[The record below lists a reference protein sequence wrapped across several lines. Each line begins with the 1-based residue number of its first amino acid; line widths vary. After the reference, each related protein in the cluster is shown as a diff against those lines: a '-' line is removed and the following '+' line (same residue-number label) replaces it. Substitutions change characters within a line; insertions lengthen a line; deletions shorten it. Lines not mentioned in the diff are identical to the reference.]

1 MNGNSRSEPILGEE
15 RPSAFGADSPYEAR
29 PMTEVERR
37 AVVCAGND
45 FAKHAGGV
53 WLLITGKLT
62 SANSAP
68 GTDSQLRDAL
78 LHVLGYPKPVG
89 PDRRLRINL
98 LLDSP
103 GGSLDCA
110 YAMALYLSAYTDHL
124 KVFVPRKAKSAST
137 LLALGG
143 RELHMSAFGEL
154 GPLDTQVHDP
164 RNPANHVSA
173 LDCYQSVDY
182 VRKFGRTTMDDLVN
196 ALITTTER
204 KISAGELLDKA
215 SGFALGAVQPMLQS
229 VSALDFGGW
238 GRSLMIGERYTRK
251 LLESK
256 QAEPDQQKVDSIANQ
271 LVYGYTHHLFPIDCH
286 EARRIGLPD
295 IGLPVKTMTGRL
307 YQDATRVLALC
318 GDKSFVGFLSKRE
331 SERERKTSSTAHR
344 WKKALRGTADGVGPL
359 DGSRRHAER
368 AQGMALPRS

>member
-1 MNGNSRSEPILGEE
+1 MNGNSHSEQILEQE
-15 RPSAFGADSPYEAR
+15 RASAFSGDGLYEAK
-29 PMTEVERR
+29 PMTEVEHR
-37 AVVCAGND
+37 AVVSAGND
-45 FAKHAGGV
+45 LAKHAGGV

-62 SANSAP
+62 SANSEP
-68 GTDSQLRDAL
+68 GTDSRLRDAL
-78 LHVLGYPKPVG
+78 LRVFGYPRPEG

-110 YAMALYLSAYTDHL
+110 YAMALYLAAYTDHL

-143 RELHMSAFGEL
+143 CELHMSAFGEL

-182 VRKFGRTTMDDLVN
+182 VRKFGRTTMDELVN

-204 KISAGELLDKA
+204 KVSAGDLLDKA
-215 SGFALGAVQPMLQS
+215 SGFALGAVQPMLQG

-251 LLESK
+251 LLEAK
-256 QAEPDQQKVDSIANQ
+256 KAEPDQQKVDSIANQ

-286 EARRIGLPD
+286 EARRIGLPEV
-295 IGLPVKTMTGRL
+295 GLPVKTMKKRV
-307 YQDATRVLALC
+307 YQEATRVLELC
-318 GDKSFVGFLSKRE
+318 RDKSFVGFLSRRE
-331 SERERKTSSTAHR
+331 SEHERKAAETVRHNGS
-344 WKKALRGTADGVGPL
+344 L
-359 DGSRRHAER
+359 DSGRRRSEH
-368 AQGMALPRS
+368 AQGLALPVIG

>member
-1 MNGNSRSEPILGEE
+1 MNDNSPTEPIVGDE
-15 RPSAFGADSPYEAR
+15 RPSAFSADGPYETA
-29 PMTEVERR
+29 PMTEAERR
-37 AVVCAGND
+37 AVVRLGNE

-53 WLLITGKLT
+53 WLLVSGKLT
-62 SANSAP
+62 SANSGP
-68 GTDSQLRDAL
+68 GTDSRLREAL
-78 LHVLGYPKPVG
+78 LRVFGYPHPDG

-110 YAMALYLSAYTDHL
+110 YAMALCLSAYTDHL
-124 KVFVPRKAKSAST
+124 EVFVPRRAKSAST

-143 RELHMSAFGEL
+143 HELHMSPFGEL

-164 RNPANHVSA
+164 RNPAHRVSA

-204 KISAGELLDKA
+204 KVSAGDLLDKA
-215 SGFALGAVQPMLQS
+215 SAFALGAIQPMLRS

-251 LLESK
+251 LLEAK
-256 QAEPDQQKVDSIANQ
+256 KPEPDRQKINGIARQ

-286 EARRIGLPD
+286 EAKRIGLPD
-295 IGLPVKTMTGRL
+295 VGLPVRTMGARTYREAI
-307 YQDATRVLALC
+307 QVLELC
-318 GDKSFVGFLSKRE
+318 RDKEFVGFLSKRE
-331 SERERKTSSTAHR
+331 SERERTT
-344 WKKALRGTADGVGPL
+344 GET
-359 DGSRRHAER
+359 SRRGRGSTGAGHGHGFPDGGRRRSEH
-368 AQGMALPRS
+368 AQGLAWPQHR